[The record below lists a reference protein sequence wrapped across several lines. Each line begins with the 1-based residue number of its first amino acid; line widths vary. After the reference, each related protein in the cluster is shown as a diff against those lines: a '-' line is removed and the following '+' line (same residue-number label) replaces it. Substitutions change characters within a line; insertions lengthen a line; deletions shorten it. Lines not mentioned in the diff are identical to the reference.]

1 MTLGPILRG
10 PRLGRRGRLP
20 RAEQFARVDHAGR
33 TVDHDGEGRRGR
45 GGSAKPRGSAIG
57 SRARRRRRSLNLA
70 VADHPAGTPGD
81 GRWSPFDSH
90 NLYYGTKRARA
101 SSRGSNSDPLLYVMT
116 EIASPTP
123 PQRGPLPP
131 LAVRPHRWRSAKK
144 APVVFREHD
153 SDDENDRENVAALR
167 SSRAIPR
174 ESIEA
179 SARTSRPS
187 ATSAEAGTEQPLT
200 RRGSTID
207 LAPNSVLRSKRRD
220 FSPV

>member
-1 MTLGPILRG
+1 
-10 PRLGRRGRLP
+10 
-20 RAEQFARVDHAGR
+20 
-33 TVDHDGEGRRGR
+33 
-45 GGSAKPRGSAIG
+45 
-57 SRARRRRRSLNLA
+57 
-70 VADHPAGTPGD
+70 
-81 GRWSPFDSH
+81 
-90 NLYYGTKRARA
+90 
-101 SSRGSNSDPLLYVMT
+101 MT

-153 SDDENDRENVAALR
+153 SDDESDRENVAALR
-167 SSRAIPR
+167 SSRPIPR

-200 RRGSTID
+200 QFDASGLD
-207 LAPNSVLRSKRRD
+207 KRSRAEFRI
-220 FSPV
+220 PVEKAGFFPC

>member
-1 MTLGPILRG
+1 
-10 PRLGRRGRLP
+10 
-20 RAEQFARVDHAGR
+20 
-33 TVDHDGEGRRGR
+33 
-45 GGSAKPRGSAIG
+45 
-57 SRARRRRRSLNLA
+57 
-70 VADHPAGTPGD
+70 
-81 GRWSPFDSH
+81 
-90 NLYYGTKRARA
+90 
-101 SSRGSNSDPLLYVMT
+101 MT

-123 PQRGPLPP
+123 PQRGPLPQ

-200 RRGSTID
+200 QFDASGLD
-207 LAPNSVLRSKRRD
+207 NRSRAEFRIPVEKAG
-220 FSPV
+220 FFPCQVELIPLLFPCYSPVMGGRVPLFARNSWPVRSAENAVSQPFATVAASGCAAARADRLCCLSLKI

>member
-1 MTLGPILRG
+1 
-10 PRLGRRGRLP
+10 
-20 RAEQFARVDHAGR
+20 
-33 TVDHDGEGRRGR
+33 
-45 GGSAKPRGSAIG
+45 
-57 SRARRRRRSLNLA
+57 
-70 VADHPAGTPGD
+70 
-81 GRWSPFDSH
+81 
-90 NLYYGTKRARA
+90 
-101 SSRGSNSDPLLYVMT
+101 MT

-123 PQRGPLPP
+123 PQRGPLSP
-131 LAVRPHRWRSAKK
+131 LAVRPQRWRSAKK

-200 RRGSTID
+200 QFDASGLD
-207 LAPNSVLRSKRRD
+207 NRSRAE
-220 FSPV
+220 FPVPVEKAEFFPC